1 MSSAISASVQ
11 ALRAIWRRRPNTQ
24 AVAEAV
30 AAEAVVARHRRVCES
45 ARAWGET
52 EDISTDSPSLLSHR
66 RKKKSRFLLLLLPHR
81 QSARITPVPLLLT
94 GVRHHP
100 PGRTDKNLCRCFGAP
115 VRRVS
120 YHLITDRFKGSAT
133 TSPPLTTESPT
144 THYCTVQHHV
154 PIDPYAERMP
164 RADCSSNTI
173 RDSISRVSPSLRGP
187 RFAPALRHARRP
199 CALTR
204 GRPAVPRQPGT
215 GRSRRTARRAA
226 LAPAVLR

>member
-1 MSSAISASVQ
+1 MSIDPSAGP
-11 ALRAIWRRRPNTQ
+11 ALRVQ
-24 AVAEAV
+24 L
-30 AAEAVVARHRRVCES
+30 AAR
-45 ARAWGET
+45 G
-52 EDISTDSPSLLSHR
+52 
-66 RKKKSRFLLLLLPHR
+66 
-81 QSARITPVPLLLT
+81 
-94 GVRHHP
+94 GVRAGAFTARSAQASFHRSTIRDPYDNCFPPTHNESPTTHYCTVQHHVP
-100 PGRTDKNLCRCFGAP
+100 SVSAMLERLAAQGRL
-115 VRRVS
+115 
-120 YHLITDRFKGSAT
+120 Y
-133 TSPPLTTESPT
+133 SPPLTTESPT

>member
-1 MSSAISASVQ
+1 MVAVPVHMVAVP
-11 ALRAIWRRRPNTQ
+11 WGKRPFFFG
-24 AVAEAV
+24 AP
-30 AAEAVVARHRRVCES
+30 S
-45 ARAWGET
+45 ARAFGAGLR
-52 EDISTDSPSLLSHR
+52 PGLRPPL
-66 RKKKSRFLLLLLPHR
+66 
-81 QSARITPVPLLLT
+81 AITP
-94 GVRHHP
+94 
-100 PGRTDKNLCRCFGAP
+100 
-115 VRRVS
+115 S
-120 YHLITDRFKGSAT
+120 
-133 TSPPLTTESPT
+133 LTTERALRHT
-144 THYCTVQHHV
+144 TVQHHV

>member
-1 MSSAISASVQ
+1 MLNGRACFATASMSSAISASVQ

-30 AAEAVVARHRRVCES
+30 AEAVVARHRRVCES

-100 PGRTDKNLCRCFGAP
+100 PGRTDKNLCADVSVPRARTHDEHRTG
-115 VRRVS
+115 RVFPD
-120 YHLITDRFKGSAT
+120 HLITVSKAHLSGGVCGLGGRAGRVSCRVFRGSPSAARLLRVCVYKVL
-133 TSPPLTTESPT
+133 TSP
-144 THYCTVQHHV
+144 
-154 PIDPYAERMP
+154 R
-164 RADCSSNTI
+164 SST
-173 RDSISRVSPSLRGP
+173 RGKV
-187 RFAPALRHARRP
+187 
-199 CALTR
+199 ALTR
-204 GRPAVPRQPGT
+204 AT
-215 GRSRRTARRAA
+215 
-226 LAPAVLR
+226 

>member
-1 MSSAISASVQ
+1 MKQIWGPSNRNSGRCQHPGLSFDAPEPTETPASRRAGFRGKSAV
-11 ALRAIWRRRPNTQ
+11 R
-24 AVAEAV
+24 
-30 AAEAVVARHRRVCES
+30 
-45 ARAWGET
+45 G
-52 EDISTDSPSLLSHR
+52 
-66 RKKKSRFLLLLLPHR
+66 
-81 QSARITPVPLLLT
+81 T
-94 GVRHHP
+94 G
-100 PGRTDKNLCRCFGAP
+100 T
-115 VRRVS
+115 
-120 YHLITDRFKGSAT
+120 SAT
-133 TSPPLTTESPT
+133 DHYRTPDHFAALPTSIPFPLTTESPT

-173 RDSISRVSPSLRGP
+173 RDSISRVAPSLRGP